1 MSSSSTYS
9 GPDSTRG
16 TDGFTRDV
24 NGFFDLLAKRSK
36 LLMALGGLVL
46 ILAAVFA
53 FVANQNEQKSD
64 AGRSALYLAE
74 KSLDTQLEAIA
85 KASAPAA
92 PVGPGAKDAKDK
104 KATPP
109 VTADTIQYRKLDVD
123 TQLADGISKLKAV
136 ATEYSGTRSG
146 FDAMLVLGKTYLNH
160 GNAAA
165 AAEWFQK
172 STAHAPTALDRAL
185 ALESL
190 GYAQENEGKYKAALD
205 AFDESLN
212 VGEAGLKGDLL
223 LSKARVYESMKNP
236 AQAKATYDLVLGQF
250 PNSEYS
256 KLAELFKARLK

>member
-16 TDGFTRDV
+16 TDEFTRDV
-24 NGFFDLLAKRSK
+24 NGLDLLAKRSK
-36 LLMALGGLVL
+36 LLMALAGLVL
-46 ILAAVFA
+46 ILVAVFA
-53 FVANQNEQKSD
+53 FIASQNEQKSD

-74 KSLDTQLEAIA
+74 KSLDTQLETIA

-92 PVGPGAKDAKDK
+92 SVTTAKDAKDK

-109 VTADTIQYRKLDVD
+109 VTAETIQFQKFDVD
-123 TQLADGISKLKAV
+123 TQLADSISKLKSV
-136 ATEYSGTRSG
+136 ATEYSTTRPG
-146 FDAMLVLGKTYLNH
+146 FDAMLILGKTYLNH

-165 AAEWFQK
+165 AAEWFRK
-172 STAHAPTALDRAL
+172 SAAHAPTALDRAL
-185 ALESL
+185 ALESV
-190 GYAQENEGKYKAALD
+190 GYAHENEGKYKEALD

-212 VGEAGLKGDLL
+212 VGEAALKGDLL